1 MYLWALCKLRIRI
14 VLVRWY
20 FHVEIEKCAVLKLPD
35 ICSEEFEWKIANIF
49 AGFWKSAQYCHWAI
63 LPCSAFSFR
72 RVDRWNR
79 KSQIF
84 PKHGRILKFKHQQC
98 YKLIKTFLETEDEG
112 GLGFELWPQF
122 GNFARFFCAF
132 ALNNS
137 IAHNM
142 FFLPGNLEKEK
153 NKCQKCEKLSTKS
166 RSKIFK
172 EHFPCNG
179 SIFLDMDTFT
189 C

>member
-1 MYLWALCKLRIRI
+1 
-14 VLVRWY
+14 VLVLWY
-20 FHVEIEKCAVLKLPD
+20 FLVEIEKCAVLKLPD
-35 ICSEEFEWKIANIF
+35 ICSEKFGWKIAKIF
-49 AGFWKSAQYCHWAI
+49 AGFWKWAQYCHWAI

-132 ALNNS
+132 ALKRLTKPAKRKRWLGTGQFKRH
-137 IAHNM
+137 I
-142 FFLPGNLEKEK
+142 GNRRWK
-153 NKCQKCEKLSTKS
+153 ND
-166 RSKIFK
+166 
-172 EHFPCNG
+172 NG
-179 SIFLDMDTFT
+179 SNKLTELVSSCSI
-189 C
+189 

>member
-1 MYLWALCKLRIRI
+1 M
-14 VLVRWY
+14 LVRWY
-20 FHVEIEKCAVLKLPD
+20 FLVKIEKCAVLKLPD
-35 ICSEEFEWKIANIF
+35 ICSEKFEWKIANIF

-132 ALNNS
+132 ALNMYIS
-137 IAHNM
+137 EYFPYHPT
-142 FFLPGNLEKEK
+142 FGLLPFWDL
-153 NKCQKCEKLSTKS
+153 NKTQGLCHKRLDFRFAKVVPVTIHKS
-166 RSKIFK
+166 
-172 EHFPCNG
+172 
-179 SIFLDMDTFT
+179 L
-189 C
+189 